1 MDGRYPMSL
10 SVLHLQLD
18 AYISIREALGFQMRA
33 ERTLLREFVHFV
45 ESHGAGLPIRAS
57 LAVEWA
63 CAVSE
68 RRGPGGAAQRLSMA
82 RGFLTYL
89 RATIPDTEVPDSAL
103 VASFRR
109 PKPYLFTP
117 DQIQTLMHDARQAGP
132 RGALR
137 PHTLSTL
144 IGLLAST
151 GVRVGEALR
160 LTVTDM
166 MLESE
171 PPCLHI
177 RATKFYK
184 SRLVP
189 LHPSTA
195 QHLRQ
200 YAAVRT
206 ALHYDGLSDVF
217 FVSEHGGPLHRGTL
231 WRWFTTRCRTLG
243 LGATAAG
250 RRPSLSALRHS
261 FAVER
266 RRRWYAEGVDVQARL
281 PHLSVYMGHVRPQES
296 YWYVSATPELL
307 MAAAERFGVYAA
319 EGGIA

>member
-1 MDGRYPMSL
+1 
-10 SVLHLQLD
+10 
-18 AYISIREALGFQMRA
+18 
-33 ERTLLREFVHFV
+33 
-45 ESHGAGLPIRAS
+45 
-57 LAVEWA
+57 
-63 CAVSE
+63 
-68 RRGPGGAAQRLSMA
+68 MA
-82 RGFLTYL
+82 RRFLTYL
-89 RATIPDTEVPDSAL
+89 RATLPDTEVPDSAL

-109 PKPYLFTP
+109 PTPYLFTP
-117 DQIQTLMHDARQAGP
+117 DQIQTLMQDARQAGP
-132 RGALR
+132 QGALR

-144 IGLLAST
+144 IGVLAST

-160 LTVTDM
+160 LTVTDV
-166 MLESE
+166 MLESA

-217 FVSEHGGPLHRGTL
+217 FVSERGGPLHRSTL
-231 WRWFTTRCRTLG
+231 WRWFATRCRTLG
-243 LGATAAG
+243 LGPTAAG

-266 RRRWYAEGVDVQARL
+266 MRRWYAEGVDVQAQL

-307 MAAAERFGVYAA
+307 TAAAERFGVYAA

>member
-1 MDGRYPMSL
+1 MSP

-18 AYISIREALGFQMRA
+18 AYLSLREALGFQMRA
-33 ERTLLREFVHFV
+33 ERTLLRDFVNFV
-45 ESHGAGLPIRAS
+45 ESHGVGSPIRAY

-63 CAVSE
+63 CAVSA

-89 RATIPDTEVPDSAL
+89 RATIPETAVPDTAL

-117 DQIQTLMHDARQAGP
+117 DQIRTLIQEAKQARPQ
-132 RGALR
+132 GALR

-151 GVRVGEALR
+151 GLRVGEALR
-160 LTVTDM
+160 LMVTDVWFDR
-166 MLESE
+166 E
-171 PPCLHI
+171 PPARHI
-177 RATKFYK
+177 HETQCYK

-195 QHLRQ
+195 EPWRHYAPLRTTLR
-200 YAAVRT
+200 YES
-206 ALHYDGLSDVF
+206 LSDVF
-217 FVSEHGGPLHRGTL
+217 FISEQGGALHRGAL
-231 WRWFTTRCRTLG
+231 WHWFATRCRAVGIGPTDG
-243 LGATAAG
+243 G

-266 RRRWYAEGVDVQARL
+266 MRRWYHEGVDVQARL
-281 PHLSVYMGHVRPQES
+281 PNLSVYMGHVRPQES
-296 YWYVSATPELL
+296 YWYLSATPELL
-307 MAAAERFGVYAA
+307 TAAAERFRFYAT
-319 EGGIA
+319 EGGIS

>member
-1 MDGRYPMSL
+1 MSH
-10 SVLHLQLD
+10 SALHLQLD
-18 AYISIREALGFQMRA
+18 AYLSVREALGFQMRA
-33 ERTLLREFVHFV
+33 ERTLLRDFVNFV
-45 ESHGAGLPIRAS
+45 ESHGIGIPVRAS

-63 CAVSE
+63 CAVST

-89 RATIPDTEVPDSAL
+89 RATIPETEVPDSAL

-109 PKPYLFTP
+109 PKPYLFAP
-117 DQIQTLMHDARQAGP
+117 DQIHTLIQEAKQAKP
-132 RGALR
+132 QGALR

-151 GVRVGEALR
+151 GLRVGEALR
-160 LTVTDM
+160 LRVTDVW
-166 MLESE
+166 LDGD

-177 RATKFYK
+177 RETKFYK

-195 QHLRQ
+195 GQLRH
-200 YAAVRT
+200 YADRRT
-206 ALHYDGLSDVF
+206 ALRYDALSDVF
-217 FVSEHGGPLHRGTL
+217 FVSEQGGELHRGAL

-243 LGATAAG
+243 MRPTDDG

-266 RRRWYAEGVDVQARL
+266 MRRWYDDGVDVQARL
-281 PHLSVYMGHVRPQES
+281 PNLSVYMGHVRPQES
-296 YWYVSATPELL
+296 YWYLSATPELL
-307 MAAAERFGVYAA
+307 TTAAERFRFYAA
-319 EGGIA
+319 EGGIS

>member
-1 MDGRYPMSL
+1 MSP
-10 SVLHLQLD
+10 SVVQLQLD
-18 AYISIREALGFQMRA
+18 AYISLREALGFQMRA

-45 ESHGAGLPIRAS
+45 ESHGVGLPIRAS
-57 LAVEWA
+57 LAVDWA

-117 DQIQTLMHDARQAGP
+117 DQIQTLMHDACQAGP
-132 RGALR
+132 SGALR

-144 IGLLAST
+144 IGVLAST
-151 GVRVGEALR
+151 GIRVGEALR
-160 LTVTDM
+160 LTVTDVV
-166 MLESE
+166 LESA

-195 QHLRQ
+195 KQLRQ

-231 WRWFTTRCRTLG
+231 WRWFATRCRTLG

-250 RRPSLSALRHS
+250 RRPTLSALRHS

-266 RRRWYAEGVDVQARL
+266 MRRWYAEGVDVQARL

-296 YWYVSATPELL
+296 YWYLSATPELL
-307 MAAAERFGVYAA
+307 TAAAERFGVYAA

>member
-1 MDGRYPMSL
+1 MSQSAL
-10 SVLHLQLD
+10 QLQLD
-18 AYISIREALGFQMRA
+18 AYLSIREALGFQMRA
-33 ERTLLREFVHFV
+33 ERTLLRDFVNFV
-45 ESHGAGLPIRAS
+45 ESHGAGIPVKAY

-63 CAVSE
+63 CAVSA

-89 RATIPDTEVPDSAL
+89 RATIPETEVPDSAL

-109 PKPYLFTP
+109 PKPYLFTL
-117 DQIQTLMHDARQAGP
+117 DQIRTLIQDAKQAKP
-132 RGALR
+132 QGALR

-151 GVRVGEALR
+151 GLRVGEALR
-160 LTVTDM
+160 LRVTDVW
-166 MLESE
+166 LDGA

-177 RATKFYK
+177 RETKFYK

-195 QHLRQ
+195 DQLRH
-200 YAAVRT
+200 YADRRT
-206 ALHYDGLSDVF
+206 ALRYDALSDVF
-217 FVSEHGGPLHRGTL
+217 FVSEQGGELHRGAL

-243 LGATAAG
+243 MRPTDDG

-266 RRRWYAEGVDVQARL
+266 MRLWYDDGVDVQARL
-281 PHLSVYMGHVRPQES
+281 PNLSVYMGHVRPQES
-296 YWYVSATPELL
+296 YWYLSATPELL
-307 MAAAERFGVYAA
+307 TTAAERFRFYAA
-319 EGGIA
+319 EGGIS

>member
-1 MDGRYPMSL
+1 MSQSAL
-10 SVLHLQLD
+10 QLQLD
-18 AYISIREALGFQMRA
+18 AYLSIREALGFQMRA
-33 ERTLLREFVHFV
+33 ERTLLRDFVNFV
-45 ESHGAGLPIRAS
+45 ESHGIGIPVRAY

-63 CAVSE
+63 CALSA

-89 RATIPDTEVPDSAL
+89 RATIPETEVPDSAL

-109 PKPYLFTP
+109 PKPYLFTL
-117 DQIQTLMHDARQAGP
+117 DQIRTLIQDAKQAKP
-132 RGALR
+132 QGALR

-151 GVRVGEALR
+151 GLRVGEALR
-160 LTVTDM
+160 LRVTDVW
-166 MLESE
+166 LDGD
-171 PPCLHI
+171 PPCLYI
-177 RATKFYK
+177 RETKFYK

-195 QHLRQ
+195 DQLRH
-200 YAAVRT
+200 YADLRT
-206 ALHYDGLSDVF
+206 ALRYDALSDVF
-217 FVSEHGGPLHRGTL
+217 FVSEQGGELHRGAL

-243 LGATAAG
+243 MRPTDEG

-266 RRRWYAEGVDVQARL
+266 MRRWYDDGVDVQARL
-281 PHLSVYMGHVRPQES
+281 PNLSVYMGHVRPQES
-296 YWYVSATPELL
+296 YWYLSATPELL
-307 MAAAERFGVYAA
+307 TTAAERFRFYAA
-319 EGGIA
+319 EGGIS

>member
-319 EGGIA
+319 EGGLA

>member
-1 MDGRYPMSL
+1 MSP
-10 SVLHLQLD
+10 SVVQLQLD
-18 AYISIREALGFQMRA
+18 AYLSIREVLGFHMRA
-33 ERTLLREFVHFV
+33 ERTLLRKFVHFV
-45 ESHGAGLPIRAS
+45 ESHGVGLPIRAS
-57 LAVEWA
+57 LAVAWA

-82 RGFLTYL
+82 RGFLTFL

-117 DQIQTLMHDARQAGP
+117 DQIQTLMQDARQAGP
-132 RGALR
+132 SGALR
-137 PHTLSTL
+137 PYTLSTL

-151 GVRVGEALR
+151 GLRVGEALR
-160 LTVTDM
+160 LTVTDVV
-166 MLESE
+166 LERA

-195 QHLRQ
+195 KHLRQ
-200 YAAVRT
+200 YVSVRT

-217 FVSEHGGPLHRGTL
+217 FVSEHGGPLQRRAL
-231 WRWFTTRCRTLG
+231 WRWFTTRCRALG
-243 LGATAAG
+243 MGATDAG

-266 RRRWYAEGVDVQARL
+266 MRRWYVEGVDVQARL

-296 YWYVSATPELL
+296 YWYLSATPELL
-307 MAAAERFGVYAA
+307 TAAAERFGVYAA

>member
-1 MDGRYPMSL
+1 MNHRVLSL
-10 SVLHLQLD
+10 HLD
-18 AYISIREALGFQMRA
+18 AYISVREALGFHMRA
-33 ERTLLREFVHFV
+33 ERTLLRDFIHFV
-45 ESHGAGLPIRAS
+45 ESHGTGGPIRAQ

-63 CAVSE
+63 CALSV

-82 RGFLTYL
+82 RGFLIYL
-89 RATIPDTEVPDSAL
+89 RATVPETEVPDSAL

-117 DQIQTLMHDARQAGP
+117 AQISVLIQDAQKVGP
-132 RGALR
+132 QGALR

-151 GVRVGEALR
+151 GLRVGEALR
-160 LTVTDM
+160 LVITDVR
-166 MLESE
+166 LDSE
-171 PPCLHI
+171 PPYLHI
-177 RATKFYK
+177 RDTKFHK

-195 QHLRQ
+195 DQLRHYTQ
-200 YAAVRT
+200 LRM

-217 FVSEHGGPLHRGTL
+217 FVSEQGGPLHRSTL
-231 WRWFTTRCRTLG
+231 WRWLAARCRTLG
-243 LGATAAG
+243 MGPTEGG

-261 FAVER
+261 FAVQR
-266 RRRWYAEGVDVQARL
+266 MRLWYQEGVDVQARL

-296 YWYVSATPELL
+296 YWYLSATPELL
-307 MAAAERFGVYAA
+307 TAAAERFHC
-319 EGGIA
+319 

>member
-1 MDGRYPMSL
+1 MSP
-10 SVLHLQLD
+10 SVVQIQLD
-18 AYISIREALGFQMRA
+18 AYISLREALGFQMRA
-33 ERTLLREFVHFV
+33 ERTLLREFVQFV
-45 ESHGAGLPIRAS
+45 ASHGVGLPIRAS

-89 RATIPDTEVPDSAL
+89 RATLPDTEVPDSAL

-109 PKPYLFTP
+109 PTPYLFTP
-117 DQIQTLMHDARQAGP
+117 DQIQTLMQDARQAGP

-160 LTVTDM
+160 LTVTDVV
-166 MLESE
+166 LESA

-189 LHPSTA
+189 LHPRTA
-195 QHLRQ
+195 KHLRQ

-243 LGATAAG
+243 LGATATG
-250 RRPSLSALRHS
+250 RRPTLSALRHS

-266 RRRWYAEGVDVQARL
+266 MRRWYAEGVDVQARL
-281 PHLSVYMGHVRPQES
+281 PHLSVYLGHVRPQES
-296 YWYVSATPELL
+296 SWYVSATPELL
-307 MAAAERFGVYAA
+307 TAAAERFGVYAA

>member
-1 MDGRYPMSL
+1 MSQSAL
-10 SVLHLQLD
+10 QLQLD
-18 AYISIREALGFQMRA
+18 AYLSIREALGFQMRA
-33 ERTLLREFVHFV
+33 ERTLLRDFVNFV
-45 ESHGAGLPIRAS
+45 ESHGVGIPVRAY

-63 CAVSE
+63 CALSA

-89 RATIPDTEVPDSAL
+89 RATIPETEVPDSAL

-109 PKPYLFTP
+109 PKPYLFTL
-117 DQIQTLMHDARQAGP
+117 DQIRTLIQEAKQAKP
-132 RGALR
+132 QGALR

-151 GVRVGEALR
+151 GLRVGEALR
-160 LTVTDM
+160 LRVTDVW
-166 MLESE
+166 LDGD

-177 RATKFYK
+177 RETKFYK

-195 QHLRQ
+195 DQLRH
-200 YAAVRT
+200 YADLRT
-206 ALHYDGLSDVF
+206 ALRYDALSDVF
-217 FVSEHGGPLHRGTL
+217 FVSEQGGELHRGAL

-243 LGATAAG
+243 MRPTDEG

-266 RRRWYAEGVDVQARL
+266 MRRWYDDGVDVQARL
-281 PHLSVYMGHVRPQES
+281 PNLSVYMGHVRPQES
-296 YWYVSATPELL
+296 YWYLSATPELL
-307 MAAAERFGVYAA
+307 TTAAERFRFYAA
-319 EGGIA
+319 EGGIS

>member
-1 MDGRYPMSL
+1 
-10 SVLHLQLD
+10 
-18 AYISIREALGFQMRA
+18 MRA

-45 ESHGAGLPIRAS
+45 ESHGVGLPIRAS

-82 RGFLTYL
+82 RGFLTFL

-117 DQIQTLMHDARQAGP
+117 DQIQTLRQDARQAGP
-132 RGALR
+132 SGALR
-137 PHTLSTL
+137 PYTLSTL

-151 GVRVGEALR
+151 GLRVGEALR
-160 LTVTDM
+160 LTVTDVV
-166 MLESE
+166 LESE

-189 LHPSTA
+189 LHPNTA
-195 QHLRQ
+195 KHLRQ
-200 YAAVRT
+200 YVSVRT

-217 FVSEHGGPLHRGTL
+217 FVSEHGGPLHRSAL
-231 WRWFTTRCRTLG
+231 WRWFTTRCRALG
-243 LGATAAG
+243 MGATDAG

-266 RRRWYAEGVDVQARL
+266 MRRWYTEGVDVQARL

-296 YWYVSATPELL
+296 YWYLSATPELL
-307 MAAAERFGVYAA
+307 TAAAERFGVYAA

>member
-1 MDGRYPMSL
+1 MSHSHL
-10 SVLHLQLD
+10 SLHLD
-18 AYISIREALGFQMRA
+18 AYISFRVALGFHMRA
-33 ERTLLREFVHFV
+33 ERTLLRDFIGFIEARG
-45 ESHGAGLPIRAS
+45 EAGPIRAQ

-63 CAVSE
+63 CALSA

-89 RATIPDTEVPDSAL
+89 RAILPETEVPDHTL

-109 PKPYLFTP
+109 PKPYLLTP
-117 DQIQTLMHDARQAGP
+117 DQISALIQDAQNMGP

-144 IGLLAST
+144 LGLLAST
-151 GVRVGEALR
+151 GLRVGEARR
-160 LTVTDM
+160 LMITDVW
-166 MLESE
+166 LEHE

-177 RATKFYK
+177 RETKFHK

-195 QHLRQ
+195 DQLRH
-200 YAAVRT
+200 YARLRT

-217 FVSEHGGPLHRGTL
+217 LVSEQGGQLGRSTL
-231 WRWFTTRCRTLG
+231 GRWFTARCRALG
-243 LGATAAG
+243 LGPTAEG

-261 FAVER
+261 FAVQR
-266 RRRWYAEGVDVQARL
+266 MRRWYEEGVDVQARL
-281 PHLSVYMGHVRPQES
+281 PHLAVYMGHVRPQES
-296 YWYVSATPELL
+296 YWYLSATPELL
-307 MAAAERFGVYAA
+307 LAAAERFRCYT
-319 EGGIA
+319 GGGPS

>member
-1 MDGRYPMSL
+1 MSQSAL
-10 SVLHLQLD
+10 PLQLD
-18 AYISIREALGFQMRA
+18 AYLSIREALGFQMRA
-33 ERTLLREFVHFV
+33 ERTLLRDFVNFV
-45 ESHGAGLPIRAS
+45 ESHGVGIPVRAY

-63 CAVSE
+63 CALSA

-89 RATIPDTEVPDSAL
+89 RATIPETEVPDSAL

-109 PKPYLFTP
+109 PKPYLFTL
-117 DQIQTLMHDARQAGP
+117 DQIRTLIQEAKQAKP
-132 RGALR
+132 QGALR

-151 GVRVGEALR
+151 GLRVGEALR
-160 LTVTDM
+160 LRVTDVW
-166 MLESE
+166 LDGD

-177 RATKFYK
+177 RETKFYK

-195 QHLRQ
+195 DQLRH
-200 YAAVRT
+200 YADRRT
-206 ALHYDGLSDVF
+206 ALRYDALSDVF
-217 FVSEHGGPLHRGTL
+217 FVSEQGGELHRGAL

-243 LGATAAG
+243 MRPTGDG

-266 RRRWYAEGVDVQARL
+266 MRLWYDDGVDVQARL
-281 PHLSVYMGHVRPQES
+281 PNLSVYMGHVRPQES
-296 YWYVSATPELL
+296 YWYLSATPELL
-307 MAAAERFGVYAA
+307 TTAAERFRFYAA
-319 EGGIA
+319 EGGIS